1 MTTKILMP
9 ALSPTMKEGNLTKWL
24 VKEGDEIKAGDI
36 LAEIETDKAT
46 MEVEAVDEGKLT
58 SILVKEGTESVSVNT
73 PIAILDGSGEDLI
86 VSEEAVEVSNN
97 QEELNETEKNST
109 TEEIKKSYKEHDLN
123 KNTNFNKK
131 ILASPYAKKISN
143 DRNID
148 LSSINGSG
156 PNGRIIKRDLE
167 NIDKSEI
174 EFFSSSE
181 YKIIEPSNIRKIIA
195 KRTTQTKNTIPHFY
209 LSVTSKVDKLLKLR
223 QKINESNNKTKVSI
237 NDLLVKALAIAQSK
251 NPKSNVYWHNEK
263 IIQYFTVDVSI
274 AVALEDGLVT
284 PIIKNTDKK
293 GIFEISQEIKNLVDK
308 AKLGKLTKEEY
319 HGGTI
324 SLSNLGMFG
333 IDEFSAII
341 NPPSSC
347 ILAVGSIKNTF
358 ELINN
363 KIEEINILKSTL
375 SADHRSL
382 DGAIAAKLLKDF
394 NDIIENPLELWLQS
408 NDMEII

>member
-1 MTTKILMP
+1 M
-9 ALSPTMKEGNLTKWL
+9 
-24 VKEGDEIKAGDI
+24 
-36 LAEIETDKAT
+36 
-46 MEVEAVDEGKLT
+46 
-58 SILVKEGTESVSVNT
+58 
-73 PIAILDGSGEDLI
+73 
-86 VSEEAVEVSNN
+86 
-97 QEELNETEKNST
+97 
-109 TEEIKKSYKEHDLN
+109 
-123 KNTNFNKK
+123 
-131 ILASPYAKKISN
+131 
-143 DRNID
+143 
-148 LSSINGSG
+148 
-156 PNGRIIKRDLE
+156 
-167 NIDKSEI
+167 
-174 EFFSSSE
+174 
-181 YKIIEPSNIRKIIA
+181 
-195 KRTTQTKNTIPHFY
+195 
-209 LSVTSKVDKLLKLR
+209 
-223 QKINESNNKTKVSI
+223 
-237 NDLLVKALAIAQSK
+237 
-251 NPKSNVYWHNEK
+251 
-263 IIQYFTVDVSI
+263 
-274 AVALEDGLVT
+274 VT

-293 GIFEISQEIKNLVDK
+293 GIFEISQEIKNLVEK

-363 KIEEINILKSTL
+363 KIQEINILKSTL